1 MPLMPNFLE
10 RMLFFGLNQEP
21 GPMLDIWSLIAFRT
35 ILAGIRLG
43 VFENLDNEPKT
54 QKVFAE

>member
-1 MPLMPNFLE
+1 MPLMPNFLD
-10 RMLFFGLNQEP
+10 RMIFFGLNQEP

-54 QKVFAE
+54 